1 MRFVFLADSRGD
13 SLGHPVNDT
22 VLKNIIN
29 QIGMLSPKPS
39 FVMFGGDMSYR
50 GWING
55 SYTFNAW
62 RNLFL
67 PLTSSGIKLYTA
79 IGNHELYHQHSSY
92 GLLKANQVE
101 YQNTFTDN
109 PKNGPAGYETPCV
122 HLHRSRRQ
130 CIFCST
136 RPLLLHSGYN
146 ARGTW
151 WQHRISSDA
160 MAENSGGT
168 DHSKT

>member
-1 MRFVFLADSRGD
+1 MFRKFSILIVTIMMVTAVVTMLKGCSDATESPLGVGISSESVRFVFLADSRGD

-67 PLTSSGIKLYTA
+67 PLTSSGIKLYT
-79 IGNHELYHQHSSY
+79 
-92 GLLKANQVE
+92 
-101 YQNTFTDN
+101 
-109 PKNGPAGYETPCV
+109 
-122 HLHRSRRQ
+122 
-130 CIFCST
+130 
-136 RPLLLHSGYN
+136 
-146 ARGTW
+146 
-151 WQHRISSDA
+151 
-160 MAENSGGT
+160 
-168 DHSKT
+168 